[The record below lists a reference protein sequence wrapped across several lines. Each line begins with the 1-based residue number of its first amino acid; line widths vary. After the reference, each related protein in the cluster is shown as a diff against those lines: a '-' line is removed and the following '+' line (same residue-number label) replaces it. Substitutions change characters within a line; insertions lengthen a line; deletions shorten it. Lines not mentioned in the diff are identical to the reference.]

1 VSTWTID
8 PAHTDIAFKARHMMI
23 TTVRGTFGRVEG
35 SLELDESNPT
45 ASRGEVRVAAE
56 SLSTGFEAR
65 DQHLRSADFF
75 DAANHEWIV
84 FRATDVRSRG
94 DGRFDLTGDVTIRD
108 VTVPVTFDVTYL
120 GVVPG
125 MRGGRHL
132 GMSARAAVRRAAW
145 GLNWNMALEA
155 GGWLVSDDIT
165 LEIEVAADEVVAA
178 AEAAGAVVDEGSA
191 AA

>member
-1 VSTWTID
+1 MSSWTID
-8 PAHTDIAFKARHMMI
+8 PAHTDIAFKAKHMMI

-35 SLELDESNPT
+35 SLELDEAEP
-45 ASRGEVRVAAE
+45 AAPRGEVRVAAD

-75 DAANHEWIV
+75 DVANHEWIV
-84 FRATDVRSRG
+84 FRATEVRPRG
-94 DGRFDLTGDVTIRD
+94 DGRFDLTGDVTIRG
-108 VTVPVTFDVTYL
+108 VTVPVTFDVDYL

-132 GMSARAAVRRAAW
+132 GMSARATVRRTAW
-145 GLNWNMALEA
+145 GLNWNTALEA
-155 GGWLVSDDIT
+155 GGWLVSDDVT
-165 LEIEVAADEVVAA
+165 LEIELAADEVAVA
-178 AEAAGAVVDEGSA
+178 AEARDQRDA